1 MGSQALARRVLARAA
16 AQLGGVEPLAAK
28 LMIRARLLQYYI
40 TGSEPVPDSL
50 LLRAID
56 IVLQGLP
63 EIEQHSQ
70 PGHPA
75 SQADPDS
82 KRDP

>member
-1 MGSQALARRVLARAA
+1 VLARAA

-28 LMIRARLLQYYI
+28 LMISQRLLQYYI
-40 TGSEPVPDSL
+40 TGSEPVPDPL

-56 IVLQGLP
+56 IVLEQLP
-63 EIEQHSQ
+63 GIQNQVQPSQ
-70 PGHPA
+70 QA
-75 SQADPDS
+75 SQSLPAS